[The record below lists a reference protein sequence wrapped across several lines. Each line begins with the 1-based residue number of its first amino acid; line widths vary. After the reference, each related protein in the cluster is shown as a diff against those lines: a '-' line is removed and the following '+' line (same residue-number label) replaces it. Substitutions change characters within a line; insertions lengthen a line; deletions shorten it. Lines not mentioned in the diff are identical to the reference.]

1 MTILSVPG
9 QVTYC
14 CATDYP
20 KLAGLKHFYFS
31 SHFCGSGIQAG
42 LCRAVL
48 PFHMTSA
55 GSGWYW
61 ACGLESSLCLCS
73 HTWYLGR
80 DGRKA
85 EPLSHSMY
93 SLHLGVLQSYCQF
106 SLPEPMFRKVAG
118 GSCQLLGPGPRNGHR
133 FAPLLLPVLSIKA
146 EAAQNQR
153 EESKGVKGGEGVWT
167 LLGASLSSSEDSRC
181 TCLTVILVIKWV
193 NA

>member
-1 MTILSVPG
+1 MGQEFRPG
-9 QVTYC
+9 TAGRFFRSTWHQLVVVGIELVVWRVH
-14 CATDYP
+14 CAFAPIPGTWEGM
-20 KLAGLKHFYFS
+20 AG
-31 SHFCGSGIQAG
+31 
-42 LCRAVL
+42 R
-48 PFHMTSA
+48 
-55 GSGWYW
+55 
-61 ACGLESSLCLCS
+61 
-73 HTWYLGR
+73 LGP
-80 DGRKA
+80 A
-85 EPLSHSMY
+85 QPLSHSTY

-153 EESKGVKGGEGVWT
+153 EESKDVKGGLGVWT
-167 LLGASLSSSEDSRC
+167 LLGASLSSSEDSHC